1 MKVTA
6 ALGEVKDIL
15 NAFLNHVL
23 QHPGNAYISG
33 YELALRHSND
43 TWVFE
48 IA

>member
-1 MKVTA
+1 
-6 ALGEVKDIL
+6 
-15 NAFLNHVL
+15 VL

-48 IA
+48 IAWFFFFGKFVDPSYIVYM